1 MNSRQRWENQGAT
14 LFSGKPCQIITSN
27 SGLFFDLSGEVSHTE
42 TAWMLGESDRL
53 PKEAK
58 KLFQA
63 IYEMNSRQRW
73 ENQGATLFSGKPC
86 QIITSNS
93 GLFFDLSGEVSH
105 TETAWMLGESDRLH
119 PA

>member
-53 PKEAK
+53 PLTGPLPESQSVEASIDCAVLNK
-58 KLFQA
+58 MVALGMPER
-63 IYEMNSRQRW
+63 YR
-73 ENQGATLFSGKPC
+73 
-86 QIITSNS
+86 ITP
-93 GLFFDLSGEVSH
+93 D
-105 TETAWMLGESDRLH
+105 
-119 PA
+119 

>member
-1 MNSRQRWENQGAT
+1 MEGVNFVA
-14 LFSGKPCQIITSN
+14 
-27 SGLFFDLSGEVSHTE
+27 
-42 TAWMLGESDRL
+42 
-53 PKEAK
+53 KEAK

-119 PA
+119 PGYRKLSVHKILMSATHLILAHK

>member
-1 MNSRQRWENQGAT
+1 LEGVNFVA
-14 LFSGKPCQIITSN
+14 
-27 SGLFFDLSGEVSHTE
+27 
-42 TAWMLGESDRL
+42 
-53 PKEAK
+53 KEAK

-105 TETAWMLGESDRLH
+105 TETAWMLGESDRL
-119 PA
+119 PSTSCLPSC

>member
-1 MNSRQRWENQGAT
+1 LEGVNFVA
-14 LFSGKPCQIITSN
+14 
-27 SGLFFDLSGEVSHTE
+27 
-42 TAWMLGESDRL
+42 
-53 PKEAK
+53 KEAK

-105 TETAWMLGESDRLH
+105 TETAWMLGESDRL
-119 PA
+119 PLCCLSIKYWVWLSWFILLVNWEL

>member
-53 PKEAK
+53 PQFRK
-58 KLFQA
+58 KCIIPDNVSLDFKDFALF
-63 IYEMNSRQRW
+63 
-73 ENQGATLFSGKPC
+73 ATERKL
-86 QIITSNS
+86 
-93 GLFFDLSGEVSH
+93 
-105 TETAWMLGESDRLH
+105 MLAEQLKQVLR
-119 PA
+119 